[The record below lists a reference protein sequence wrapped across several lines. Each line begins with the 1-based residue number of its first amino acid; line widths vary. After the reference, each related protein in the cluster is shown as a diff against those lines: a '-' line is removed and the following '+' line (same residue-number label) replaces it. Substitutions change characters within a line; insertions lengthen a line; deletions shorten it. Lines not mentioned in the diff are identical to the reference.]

1 VSHEAAQL
9 NPASLAPGSLIP
21 FGGSAPSLGAEAWV
35 APGAT
40 LIGAVR
46 LGRRASVWYG
56 TVLRADGDRIEIGD
70 DSNVQDGC
78 VAHADPGRPVV
89 LGAGVSVGHRAVL
102 HGCTVDDDTLI
113 GMGAVLLN
121 GSRVGA
127 GSIVAAGTV
136 LLEETVIPPGSLVA
150 GVPGRVRR
158 RLTEDEKESIR
169 DNARIYL
176 TLSRRHAEAARPVA
190 TV

>member
-1 VSHEAAQL
+1 M
-9 NPASLAPGSLIP
+9 SLIP
-21 FGGSAPSLGAEAWV
+21 FGGSTPSLGADAWV
-35 APGAT
+35 APGAA

-56 TVLRADGDRIEIGD
+56 TVLRADGDSIEIGD

-89 LGAGVSVGHRAVL
+89 LGARVSVGHRAIL
-102 HGCTVDDDTLI
+102 HGCTVEDDALI

-121 GSRVGA
+121 GSHVGS

-136 LLEETVIPPGSLVA
+136 LLEESVIPPGSLVA

-158 RLTEDEKESIR
+158 RLTEEEQESIR
-169 DNARIYL
+169 ENARIYL
-176 TLSRRHAEAARPVA
+176 TLSRQHTEATRPVA
-190 TV
+190 AV